1 MFKRPLNLFPNK
13 LIREPAKLMKER
25 WIADFSKPERSC
37 FDIKSEISYN
47 AYLDKGSLFLGLKKK
62 NRMAWLET
70 ANRVYVN
77 QIINASFHFTCPGGY
92 CAAGIMFRIAD
103 SGNYYLALVSSKGY
117 FRLDVVN
124 NKVPRPLTGWTEAP
138 GLDEQ
143 GVNLCVIARGDHFIF
158 MLNGRWVAEAHDAS
172 IPGGHLGFALVSYD
186 SGDNDPEKE
195 VDSPPH
201 EQPPVMNEGYV
212 CQSWLDF
219 FSVDSN
225 SGAVETEYLKWNG
238 NVEISA
244 ESRLRLAESFA
255 ALDRFD
261 AAYDQILKAWKQ
273 RENAARSV
281 TATFSEMRTRVELI
295 FAARMAY
302 MTGQY
307 QVAEECI
314 NESLTLGDDGPEGL
328 EALAE
333 KAKILSSLERHD
345 DLVAFLPGYIK
356 RLETE
361 ADDGPQE
368 GNREPRTFGTIVRR
382 PTGSVGVPSLY
393 ALYGFACWNL
403 EKYKAAAVA
412 WDKAY
417 KLNSLNGLYAA
428 NAANAWDALGR
439 PIEALRRRL
448 TAAKHFLEQKDY
460 NELGALVP
468 KLFAAGKKN
477 HEVHA
482 LVAKWAEDTGNTN
495 PFQTALAGT
504 AKARGKS
511 PPKHPAKS
519 EQKPAAPKK
528 VKAKTDKKP
537 VAAKTKPLPSK
548 TSGVKKPAAKTKSK
562 EQVAKN
568 KGR

>member
-1 MFKRPLNLFPNK
+1 
-13 LIREPAKLMKER
+13 MKER

-62 NRMAWLET
+62 NCMAWLET
-70 ANRVYVN
+70 ADRVYVN
-77 QIINASFHFTCPGGY
+77 QIINASFHFNSPGGY
-92 CAAGIMFRIAD
+92 CAAGVMFRIAD

-124 NKVPRPLTGWTEAP
+124 NKVPKPLTGWTKAP

-143 GVNLCVIARGDHFIF
+143 GANLCIIARGDHFIF
-158 MLNGRWVAEAHDAS
+158 MLNGRWIAEAHDAS

-186 SGDNDPEKE
+186 SGDNDSEE
-195 VDSPPH
+195 ADSPPQ
-201 EQPPVMNEGYV
+201 EQPFALGEGYA

-219 FSVDSN
+219 FSVNSN
-225 SGAVETEYLKWNG
+225 PGAVEAEYNKWTVND
-238 NVEISA
+238 EISA

-314 NESLTLGDDGPEGL
+314 NESLALGDNGPEGL

-333 KAKILSSLERHD
+333 KAKILSSLNRHS
-345 DLVAFLPGYIK
+345 DLADFLPGYIK

-361 ADDGPQE
+361 ADDGL
-368 GNREPRTFGTIVRR
+368 
-382 PTGSVGVPSLY
+382 PSLY

-403 EKYKAAAVA
+403 EKYKTAADA
-412 WDKAY
+412 WDKAF
-417 KLNSLNGLYAA
+417 KLNGLNGLYAA
-428 NAANAWDALGR
+428 NAANALEALGR
-439 PIEALRRRL
+439 PKDALRRRL
-448 TAAKHFLEQKDY
+448 AAAKCFMEQKEYD
-460 NELGALVP
+460 ELGALVP
-468 KLFAAGKKN
+468 KLLATGKN
-477 HEVHA
+477 NREVHA
-482 LVAKWAEDTGNTN
+482 LVAKWAEETGNLN
-495 PFQTALAGT
+495 PIKPA
-504 AKARGKS
+504 AKAHGKS
-511 PPKHPAKS
+511 PLKPSAKP

-537 VAAKTKPLPSK
+537 ITAKTKPQPSK
-548 TSGVKKPAAKTKSK
+548 ASVAKKPAVKTK
-562 EQVAKN
+562 N
-568 KGR
+568 K

>member
-1 MFKRPLNLFPNK
+1 MLKHPLNLFSSK
-13 LIREPAKLMKER
+13 LSREPAKLMKER

-62 NRMAWLET
+62 NCMAWLET
-70 ANRVYVN
+70 ANRVYVD
-77 QIINASFHFTCPGGY
+77 QIINASFRFISPGGY

-124 NKVPRPLTGWTEAP
+124 NKIPRPLTGWTEAP
-138 GLDEQ
+138 GMDEQ
-143 GVNLCVIARGDHFIF
+143 GANLCIIARGDHFIF
-158 MLNGRWVAEAHDAS
+158 MLNGRWVDEARDAS

-186 SGDNDPEKE
+186 SGDSEPADEAEEMPHDQPFVLKE
-195 VDSPPH
+195 
-201 EQPPVMNEGYV
+201 GCV

-225 SGAVETEYLKWNG
+225 PGAVEAEYLKWSG
-238 NVEISA
+238 NAEISA

-273 RENAARSV
+273 RENVARSV

-302 MTGQY
+302 MTGKY
-307 QVAEECI
+307 QIAEECI
-314 NESLTLGDDGPEGL
+314 NESLALGEDGPEGL

-333 KAKILSSLERHD
+333 KAKILSSLDRHSE
-345 DLVAFLPGYIK
+345 LAAFLPGYIK

-361 ADDGPQE
+361 ADDGL
-368 GNREPRTFGTIVRR
+368 
-382 PTGSVGVPSLY
+382 PSLY

-403 EKYKAAAVA
+403 KKYKTAAAA
-412 WDKAY
+412 WDKAF

-428 NAANAWDALGR
+428 NAANAWEALGR
-439 PIEALRRRL
+439 PKEAWRRRL
-448 TAAKHFLEQKDY
+448 AAGKRFLEQKDY
-460 NELGALVP
+460 DELGTLVP
-468 KLFAAGKKN
+468 KLLAAGKN
-477 HEVHA
+477 NREVHA
-482 LVAKWAEDTGNTN
+482 LVEEWAENTGNPN
-495 PFQTALAGT
+495 PIESTGT
-504 AKARGKS
+504 AITKVRGKS
-511 PPKHPAKS
+511 PQKPSAKL

-528 VKAKTDKKP
+528 VKEKTDKKP
-537 VAAKTKPLPSK
+537 ASASAKKEPQRSKAPAA
-548 TSGVKKPAAKTKSK
+548 KKPAAKPKTKDK
-562 EQVAKN
+562 AKSVQ
-568 KGR
+568 GRVSR

>member
-1 MFKRPLNLFPNK
+1 MFKHPLTLFSNK
-13 LIREPAKLMKER
+13 LSREPVRLMKER

-62 NRMAWLET
+62 NCMAWLET

-77 QIINASFHFTCPGGY
+77 QIINASFRFISPGGY

-124 NKVPRPLTGWTEAP
+124 NKVPKPLTGWTEAP
-138 GLDEQ
+138 SLDEQ
-143 GVNLCVIARGDHFIF
+143 GANLCIIARGDHFIF
-158 MLNGRWVAEAHDAS
+158 MLNGRWVAEARDAS

-186 SGDNDPEKE
+186 SGDNDAEE
-195 VDSPPH
+195 ETETHDSLPH
-201 EQPPVMNEGYV
+201 DLPFVLKEGYA

-219 FSVDSN
+219 FSVDS
-225 SGAVETEYLKWNG
+225 SPGAVEAEYRKWSG
-238 NVEISA
+238 NAEINA
-244 ESRLRLAESFA
+244 ESRLRLAESLA

-307 QVAEECI
+307 TVAEECI
-314 NESLTLGDDGPEGL
+314 NESLALGEDGPEGL

-333 KAKILSSLERHD
+333 KAKILSSLERYGE
-345 DLVAFLPGYIK
+345 LAAFLPAYIK

-361 ADDGPQE
+361 ADDGL
-368 GNREPRTFGTIVRR
+368 
-382 PTGSVGVPSLY
+382 PSLY

-403 EKYKAAAVA
+403 KNYMTAAEA
-412 WDKAY
+412 WDKAF
-417 KLNSLNGLYAA
+417 KLNGQNGLYAA
-428 NAANAWDALGR
+428 NAADAWEALGR
-439 PIEALRRRL
+439 PKEALRRRL
-448 TAAKHFLEQKDY
+448 AAGKRFLEQEDY
-460 NELGALVP
+460 DELGSLVP
-468 KLFAAGKKN
+468 KLLAAGKN
-477 HEVHA
+477 SQEVHA
-482 LVAKWAEDTGNTN
+482 LVGKWAENTGNSDMAKTEL
-495 PFQTALAGT
+495 ALAGT
-504 AKARGKS
+504 AKTYNT
-511 PPKHPAKS
+511 PPAKPS
-519 EQKPAAPKK
+519 AKLEQKPAAPKRSQ
-528 VKAKTDKKP
+528 VKPDKKP
-537 VAAKTKPLPSK
+537 TAVKKKPLPSK
-548 TSGVKKPAAKTKSK
+548 ASGAKKPADKTKTK
-562 EQVAKN
+562 K
-568 KGR
+568 K

>member
-1 MFKRPLNLFPNK
+1 MFTMFKHPLNLFSNK
-13 LIREPAKLMKER
+13 SSREPVKLMKER

-62 NRMAWLET
+62 NCMAWLET

-77 QIINASFHFTCPGGY
+77 QIINASFHFISPGGY

-124 NKVPRPLTGWTEAP
+124 NKVPKPLTGWTEAP

-143 GVNLCVIARGDHFIF
+143 GANLCIIARGDHFIF
-158 MLNGRWVAEAHDAS
+158 MLNGRWVAEARDAS

-186 SGDNDPEKE
+186 SGDSDSEKTDPPPLEQLSAMKE
-195 VDSPPH
+195 
-201 EQPPVMNEGYV
+201 GCV

-219 FSVDSN
+219 ISVDS
-225 SGAVETEYLKWNG
+225 SPGAVDAEYLKWNG

-244 ESRLRLAESFA
+244 DSRLRLAESFA
-255 ALDRFD
+255 ALDLFN

-314 NESLTLGDDGPEGL
+314 NESLTLGEDGPEGL

-333 KAKILSSLERHD
+333 KARILSNLERHK
-345 DLVAFLPGYIK
+345 DLAAFLPGYIK
-356 RLETE
+356 RLENE
-361 ADDGPQE
+361 ADDGL
-368 GNREPRTFGTIVRR
+368 
-382 PTGSVGVPSLY
+382 PSLY

-403 EKYKAAAVA
+403 KKYKTAAEA
-412 WDKAY
+412 WDKAF
-417 KLNSLNGLYAA
+417 KLNGLNGLYAA
-428 NAANAWDALGR
+428 NAANAWEALGK
-439 PIEALRRRL
+439 PKEALRRRL
-448 TAAKHFLEQKDY
+448 AAGKRFLEQKDY
-460 NELGALVP
+460 DELGALVP
-468 KLFAAGKKN
+468 KLLAAGKN
-477 HEVHA
+477 NRDIHT
-482 LVAKWAEDTGNTN
+482 LVAKWAENTGSPDPAKTES
-495 PFQTALAGT
+495 T
-504 AKARGKS
+504 AKTRGKS
-511 PPKHPAKS
+511 PPKPSAKPEYKS
-519 EQKPAAPKK
+519 VVPKK
-528 VKAKTDKKP
+528 VNGKTDKKP
-537 VAAKTKPLPSK
+537 TSIKTQLRPPK
-548 TSGVKKPAAKTKSK
+548 TSTAKKPAVKSQTKIKAKINSK
-562 EQVAKN
+562 
-568 KGR
+568 

>member
-1 MFKRPLNLFPNK
+1 MFKRPLNLFSNK
-13 LIREPAKLMKER
+13 LSREPAKLMKER

-47 AYLDKGSLFLGLKKK
+47 AYLEKGSLFLGLKKK
-62 NRMAWLET
+62 NCMAWLET
-70 ANRVYVN
+70 ANRIYVN
-77 QIINASFHFTCPGGY
+77 QIINASFHFISPGGY

-143 GVNLCVIARGDHFIF
+143 GANLCIIARGDHFIF

-186 SGDNDPEKE
+186 SGDNDNDYDSGKTD
-195 VDSPPH
+195 DSPPH
-201 EQPPVMNEGYV
+201 NQPFVLKEGYA

-219 FSVDSN
+219 LSVDSN
-225 SGAVETEYLKWNG
+225 SGAVESEYLKWSG
-238 NVEISA
+238 NVEINA

-307 QVAEECI
+307 QIAEECI
-314 NESLTLGDDGPEGL
+314 NESLALGEDGPEGL

-333 KAKILSSLERHD
+333 KAKILSSLNKHGE
-345 DLVAFLPGYIK
+345 LAAFLPGYIK
-356 RLETE
+356 RLEAE
-361 ADDGPQE
+361 ADDGL
-368 GNREPRTFGTIVRR
+368 
-382 PTGSVGVPSLY
+382 PSLY

-403 EKYKAAAVA
+403 ENYKTAANA
-412 WDKAY
+412 WDKAF
-417 KLNSLNGLYAA
+417 KLNGLNGLYAA
-428 NAANAWDALGR
+428 NAADAWEALGSPR
-439 PIEALRRRL
+439 EALRRRL
-448 TAAKHFLEQKDY
+448 AAGKRFLEHKNYD
-460 NELGALVP
+460 ELGALVP
-468 KLFAAGKKN
+468 KLLATGKN
-477 HEVHA
+477 NRDVHV
-482 LVAKWAEDTGNTN
+482 LIGKWAENTGNSD
-495 PFQTALAGT
+495 PFQTKSANT
-504 AKARGKS
+504 AKTRVKS
-511 PPKHPAKS
+511 PPKHPSKS
-519 EQKPAAPKK
+519 NQ
-528 VKAKTDKKP
+528 KP
-537 VAAKTKPLPSK
+537 VAAKKIKTKTGKKPVAIKTKPKPSK
-548 TSGVKKPAAKTKSK
+548 VSSAKKPIAKPKPKTKPKAKTNSK
-562 EQVAKN
+562 
-568 KGR
+568 